1 MMSPDGWKPSHAL
14 TDEQR
19 AERGRLAVSLKDSPQ
34 WTHLLH
40 PMLHEMVYQ
49 ALVGQQHAEEPRE
62 FYRKQGFIE
71 AITSVLINVD
81 TEQDVGRRAADR
93 IMSGRA

>member
-1 MMSPDGWKPSHAL
+1 MIGWKPSHQI

-19 AERGRLAVSLKDSPQ
+19 AERARLVVSLKDSPQ

-40 PMLHEMVYQ
+40 PMLDEMVYQ
-49 ALVGQQHAEEPRE
+49 ALLGQQHADEPKD

-71 AITSVLINVD
+71 AVAAILVNV
-81 TEQDVGRRAADR
+81 EIEEDVGRRAADR
-93 IMSGRA
+93 ILARRA